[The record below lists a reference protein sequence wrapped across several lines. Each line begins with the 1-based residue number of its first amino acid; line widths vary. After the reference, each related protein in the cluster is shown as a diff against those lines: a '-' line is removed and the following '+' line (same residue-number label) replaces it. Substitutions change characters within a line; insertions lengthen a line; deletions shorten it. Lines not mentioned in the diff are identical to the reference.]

1 MDFFTII
8 TIKCR
13 VYDNENVCVQTYDEP
28 KGILSTRKTLSNRQ
42 ELLFDV
48 WSCSGFSEQVFFKKK
63 NGITYELG
71 KSLEWENYQ

>member
-28 KGILSTRKTLSNRQ
+28 KGILPTRKTLSNRQ

-48 WSCSGFSEQVFFKKK
+48 
-63 NGITYELG
+63 
-71 KSLEWENYQ
+71 

>member
-28 KGILSTRKTLSNRQ
+28 KEILPTRKTLSNRQ

-48 WSCSGFSEQVFFKKK
+48 WSCSGFSEQVLFKKK

>member
-28 KGILSTRKTLSNRQ
+28 KRILPTRKTLSNRQ

-48 WSCSGFSEQVFFKKK
+48 WSCSGFSEQVLFKKK